1 MIHTQHTLITRTEE
15 VPTSSH
21 RLSQVLDTSLFIAP
35 PRSSSVSLHPSH
47 NTSDIS
53 IGPNDPSLNDLTSSP
68 FHVEPYPSRKT
79 DISDA
84 HLPDSPSQR
93 RLEGVYDRF
102 LMATSGVKRLGKG
115 YQSDNVGPLSNNLGV
130 SCAPKYNNHRAF
142 HSTRRPMPP
151 PVSSADPIR
160 AVCVDELGV
169 MNYDTRPSTA
179 GSGGQTVLKDENNTT
194 VALVRRA
201 IKAIVPGK
209 TTRRLS
215 RMV

>member
-1 MIHTQHTLITRTEE
+1 MILKQHTLITRTEE

-35 PRSSSVSLHPSH
+35 PRSSSVSLQQSH
-47 NTSDIS
+47 NTSDTS
-53 IGPNDPSLNDLTSSP
+53 TGPNDRSLNDLTSSP

-84 HLPDSPSQR
+84 HLPDSPGQR

-115 YQSDNVGPLSNNLGV
+115 YQSDNVGPISNSL
-130 SCAPKYNNHRAF
+130 APKSDNHRAF

-160 AVCVDELGV
+160 AVSVDELGV
-169 MNYDTRPSTA
+169 MNYDTTPSTA

-194 VALVRRA
+194 VALMRRA

-209 TTRRLS
+209 TTKRLS